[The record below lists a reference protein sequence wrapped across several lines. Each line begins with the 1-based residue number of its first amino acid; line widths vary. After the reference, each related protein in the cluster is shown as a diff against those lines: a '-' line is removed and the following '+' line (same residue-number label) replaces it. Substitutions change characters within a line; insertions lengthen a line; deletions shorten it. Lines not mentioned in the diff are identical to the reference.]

1 MSDGIFHTQ
10 KELYLGNLRNTT
22 NDVSQT
28 CAILFQK
35 FVSKTQMIGL
45 FEWKLCCFEYYVV
58 DLGI

>member
-1 MSDGIFHTQ
+1 MSDRIFHAQ

-35 FVSKTQMIGL
+35 FVSKNSNDR
-45 FEWKLCCFEYYVV
+45 FN
-58 DLGI
+58 